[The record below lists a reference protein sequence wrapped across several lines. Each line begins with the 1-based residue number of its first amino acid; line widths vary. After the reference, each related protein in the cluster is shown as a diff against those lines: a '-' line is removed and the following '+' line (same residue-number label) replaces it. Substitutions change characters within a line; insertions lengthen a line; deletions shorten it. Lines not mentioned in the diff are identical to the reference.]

1 MTRIEAAKGLL
12 KRIEEVDHEDSVD
25 MDELNARWW
34 CLRVDEQFISCKRSI
49 ENSGLGDCICIKF
62 YHPESGHGNG
72 FVTLRDFYTR
82 SRDAL
87 KAARPEGWKFSIKYD
102 WAIERYVSSGC
113 SDYKKPNNINTQY
126 AKVCSP
132 YLENMTE
139 CLAEFHAIVQAWIYV
154 WENGA

>member
-1 MTRIEAAKGLL
+1 MIEA
-12 KRIEEVDHEDSVD
+12 VDHNS
-25 MDELNARWW
+25 MDALNTLSCLWDALHNTHWAFDKLQHSSNNHLSYYCKPRESTKDFHRSRWPTW
-34 CLRVDEQFISCKRSI
+34 SA
-49 ENSGLGDCICIKF
+49 
-62 YHPESGHGNG
+62 
-72 FVTLRDFYTR
+72 TLVAT

-132 YLENMTE
+132 YLENITE
-139 CLAEFHAIVQAWIYV
+139 ELAELHAIIQAWIWI
-154 WENGA
+154 WENEGG